1 MHKLVATLMVTIG
14 QAKAADEEKRELPP
28 VQRPQPLLPP
38 RPADRVVGTA
48 RKGHGESFPADLDDE
63 IPF

>member
-1 MHKLVATLMVTIG
+1 MHKLVATIMVTIG

-38 RPADRVVGTA
+38 RPADRVVVRTGY
-48 RKGHGESFPADLDDE
+48 KGNELDRIDR
-63 IPF
+63 